1 MSDKIHV
8 QPAPDR
14 RRDFARW
21 ATGHR
26 PKLRTVGPDTF
37 AVPPRLFVDLPEK
50 LLVGAIVDGHRY
62 RSPVEDEATGTPPP
76 GQVEE
81 RVGVPGEPLPPLPAS
96 AYPAGAVTLPPVP
109 PAEPTPPA
117 QAVAEVE
124 VEPAPEERDDR
135 EDDDQADEDGF
146 PCGVCPRVFG
156 TERGRD
162 THRRQAH
169 KEG

>member
-8 QPAPDR
+8 QPATGV

-37 AVPPRLFVDLPEK
+37 AVPPRLFVDVPEE
-50 LLVGAIVDGHRY
+50 LLVGAVVDGRRY
-62 RSPVEDEATGTPPP
+62 RSPLEDEETGTPPP
-76 GQVEE
+76 GRVEE
-81 RVGVPGEPLPPLPAS
+81 RVGVPEEPLPPLPAS
-96 AYPAGAVTLPPVP
+96 AYSADAVPLPHLPDV
-109 PAEPTPPA
+109 EPTPPA
-117 QAVAEVE
+117 AEVVAE
-124 VEPAPEERDDR
+124 PDPEQH
-135 EDDDQADEDGF
+135 DDQADTGGF
-146 PCGVCPRVFG
+146 PCGQCPRVFG